1 MLIVFFV
8 VPFATMIAVS
18 FFQRDPAGFYTPAFV
33 FDNYARFL
41 SLFFGKRARLLADA
55 GDRWSRSAASAIAFP
70 FTYLLTR
77 WRAACRCVW
86 LVGLLSVL
94 SLSEVIIGF
103 AWSTL
108 FSRTAGITN
117 LFVSLGLMERAEG
130 AAAEL
135 RRGADRHGLSG
146 AALYG
151 AGALPGAGRG
161 STRRCPKRRARL
173 APRRSAPSST
183 SSCRRCATPSSRR

>member
-1 MLIVFFV
+1 MRREPPRTLVDYTPLVFPGLMLVVFFV
-8 VPFATMIAVS
+8 VPFSTMIAVS
-18 FFQRDPAGFYTPAFV
+18 FFKRNPAGFYTPDFV

-41 SLFFGKRARLLADA
+41 SVFFGGVLGFSLMLAIMVA
-55 GDRWSRSAASAIAFP
+55 LCCVAIAFP

-77 WRAACRCVW
+77 RSRKVQTLW

-117 LFVSLGLMERAEG
+117 QGNIQILSGLTDGDIVISEG
-130 AAAEL
+130 AYY
-135 RRGADRHGLSG
+135 LSD
-146 AALYG
+146 AQ
-151 AGALPGAGRG
+151 
-161 STRRCPKRRARL
+161 
-173 APRRSAPSST
+173 
-183 SSCRRCATPSSRR
+183 